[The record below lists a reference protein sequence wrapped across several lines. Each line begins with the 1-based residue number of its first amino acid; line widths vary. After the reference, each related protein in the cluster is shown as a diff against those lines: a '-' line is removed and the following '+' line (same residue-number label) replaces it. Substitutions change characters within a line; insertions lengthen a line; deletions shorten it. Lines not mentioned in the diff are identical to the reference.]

1 MKITFNAPVTLAFSL
16 ICAVV
21 YFVFTSTT
29 PPRVCILGGEFD
41 WTHWQWYVSLV
52 GYTVGHASTAHLVGN
67 LSLILLLGPIL
78 EEKYGAKKLLMMI
91 IISAVVT
98 ALVHILFFSHNLIGA
113 SGIAFMMITL
123 VSLTNVRGGEIP
135 ITFIL
140 IFALYVGGE
149 ILRSFEQDNISQFA
163 HIAGGILGAIFG
175 FKVKAK
181 NNSALIL

>member
-21 YFVFTSTT
+21 YFIFTTNA
-29 PPRVCILGGEFD
+29 PPRICVLGGYFD
-41 WTHWQWYVSLV
+41 WSNWQWYVSLV
-52 GYTVGHASTAHLVGN
+52 GYTIGHGSISHLIGN

-78 EEKYGAKKLLMMI
+78 EEKYGSKKLLLMI
-91 IISAVVT
+91 ILSAIIT

-123 VSLTNVRGGEIP
+123 VSLTNVKGKEIP

-149 ILRSFEQDNISQFA
+149 ILRSFENDNVSQFA
-163 HIAGGILGAIFG
+163 HIAGGILGAVFG
-175 FKVKAK
+175 FKVKPK